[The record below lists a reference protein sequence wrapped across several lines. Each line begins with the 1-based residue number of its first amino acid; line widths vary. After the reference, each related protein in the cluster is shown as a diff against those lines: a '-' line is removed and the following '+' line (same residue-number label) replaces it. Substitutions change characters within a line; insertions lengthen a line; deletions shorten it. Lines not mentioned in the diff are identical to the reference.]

1 MEQRSIRQGSALNV
15 KFTIPSEIG
24 EMEIKKVNAVFVQR
38 AVHIKKQCTL
48 GDEASVYTCFLSQE
62 DTLSFDYG
70 ETIEI
75 QLKILLETGDILI
88 SEIMEVECTRGLST
102 EVMR

>member
-15 KFTIPSEIG
+15 RFTIPSRIS
-24 EMEIKKVNAVFVQR
+24 EMEIKRVNAVFVQR
-38 AVHIKKQCTL
+38 GVHIKKECTL
-48 GDEASVYTCFLSQE
+48 GDTGVYTCFLSQE
-62 DTLSFDYG
+62 DTLSFEHG
-70 ETIEI
+70 ESIEI
-75 QLKILLETGDILI
+75 QLKMLLSTGDILI